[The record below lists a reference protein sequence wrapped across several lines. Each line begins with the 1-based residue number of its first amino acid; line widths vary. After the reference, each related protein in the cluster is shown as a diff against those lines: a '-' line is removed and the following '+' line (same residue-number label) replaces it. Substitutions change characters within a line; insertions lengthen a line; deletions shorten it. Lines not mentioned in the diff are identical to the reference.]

1 MSVGGRR
8 IICAPPSWPLPLT
21 PLLVPFFLLP
31 ACTRTSPPPLS
42 SLLVPLSRLST
53 SPPPPSSL
61 TLVSTFPPSPL
72 PFSPPQPPPTPPTAI
87 LARRTASSTTS
98 PCDGGWHRTRPQNR
112 PGWNAHTSN
121 NPLLPPGSKGCPQK
135 VQSSS
140 CRVCSH
146 TPSSGLPS
154 RVVRVVSATW
164 NPEVHPQLSRTLTRS
179 NLYVAYC
186 RGECGGCGRCG
197 VRKDYD
203 RHTGIRPKSF
213 WCELRRGWVSHI
225 VST

>member
-8 IICAPPSWPLPLT
+8 IICAPPSWPPPLA

-31 ACTRTSPPPLS
+31 ACTSPPLS
-42 SLLVPLSRLST
+42 SLLVHLSRLST

-61 TLVSTFPPSPL
+61 TLVSTCLPSPL
-72 PFSPPQPPPTPPTAI
+72 PIPPPQPPPTPPTAI

-98 PCDGGWHRTRPQNR
+98 PRDGGWHRTRPQKR

-121 NPLLPPGSKGCPQK
+121 KPLLPPASKGCPQK

-146 TPSSGLPS
+146 TPSSGLPFL
-154 RVVRVVSATW
+154 VVSVVSATW
-164 NPEVHPQLSRTLTRS
+164 KPEVQPQLSRTLTLS
-179 NLYVAYC
+179 NLYV
-186 RGECGGCGRCG
+186 
-197 VRKDYD
+197 V
-203 RHTGIRPKSF
+203 
-213 WCELRRGWVSHI
+213 
-225 VST
+225 